1 MGKSKII
8 ASQVFREGK
17 ALEGA
22 AKFKEAAEQY
32 VLILNQNPLHVEAGN
47 RLMMMYRKLKE
58 YKKEVS
64 LINKLVAAHEK
75 EVEGNQREWIKNHGE
90 LAELSRPLA
99 ESLGLLNSEGLPF
112 YENEMLN
119 RWKKRREILSKKIT
133 PKR

>member
-8 ASQVFREGK
+8 TSLVFKEAN

-22 AKFKEAAEQY
+22 AKFKGAAEQY
-32 VLILNQNPLHVEAGN
+32 ALILKHNPLHVEAGN

-58 YKKEVS
+58 YKKEAA

-75 EVEGNQREWIKNHGE
+75 EIEGNQREWIKNHGE

-99 ESLGLLNSEGLPF
+99 ESLGLLDSKGLPY
-112 YENEMLN
+112 YENELLK
-119 RWKKRREILSKKIT
+119 RWKKRKEVVSKKL
-133 PKR
+133 K